1 MRGDAQCLGS
11 QSIRCD
17 PVQLDTDQNPPMAT
31 QRTHWCG
38 DTRPRTVLH
47 TDLVTQPLVG
57 EHTDV
62 TPSPSRVTCHAGT
75 WTRRPLGNET
85 RTDKPGNT
93 PTQPTQT
100 HPETPN
106 RAHRHT
112 QWHKHNLCRHPAP
125 RHTWGSHAGHD
136 TAGERQTHPGAPRH
150 HTSVTQRKRRHWA
163 LSRLRLAPLPPAA
176 SVAWHQSL
184 CASPPGS
191 EGLTSDS
198 SLSLPCSGSLW
209 IHLSVSI
216 CLSLPV
222 FPSYLPS
229 SLSTSSVSVSQYL
242 WLSVSICLLPS
253 SLWLSL
259 PLPPLPLCLC
269 VSLSISVSVSN
280 FVSLSVFLFYPLS
293 VAVSLPLCS
302 SVFIVICVFSVS
314 FSVSVSDCL
323 SGPLCTCLCLSVYL
337 LFIGA
342 AGDSLAPCNSTQPH
356 LGAKGQRDTEAV
368 EQTSSPLPPQ
378 PCSGVQAP
386 VRLTQRGRQRQ
397 RFLEWCS

>member
-62 TPSPSRVTCHAGT
+62 TPSPSRVTCHSGT

-150 HTSVTQRKRRHWA
+150 HTSVTQRKRRRWA

-184 CASPPGS
+184 CASPLGS

-216 CLSLPV
+216 CLSLPLF
-222 FPSYLPS
+222 FPPTCLRLFLPLL
-229 SLSTSSVSVSQYL
+229 SLSLSISGSLCPFACCHPLSGSLCLCLPCPCVSVSL
-242 WLSVSICLLPS
+242 LVSLSPS
-253 SLWLSL
+253 PTLCPSLFFCFIPSLSL
-259 PLPPLPLCLC
+259 SLCLC
-269 VSLSISVSVSN
+269 V
-280 FVSLSVFLFYPLS
+280 
-293 VAVSLPLCS
+293 PLCS
-302 SVFIVICVFSVS
+302 SSSVS
-314 FSVSVSDCL
+314 FLSHFPSLSLTVSLGLSVLVSASVSISC
-323 SGPLCTCLCLSVYL
+323 
-337 LFIGA
+337 
-342 AGDSLAPCNSTQPH
+342 SLAQ
-356 LGAKGQRDTEAV
+356 LGTALPLAIPP
-368 EQTSSPLPPQ
+368 SP
-378 PCSGVQAP
+378 
-386 VRLTQRGRQRQ
+386 T
-397 RFLEWCS
+397 